1 MIITVTLNPSV
12 DRTVEVA
19 TLQPGEVM
27 RATGTH
33 VHPGGKG
40 VNVTRALLANG
51 VDSLA
56 VVPVGG
62 ADGLRLTGMLARDG
76 VLHREVPVLGHTRS
90 NVTIAEADGTTTK
103 INAPGEALSAAELDA
118 VRDVVEENATAGDWV
133 VLCGSL
139 PPGVDVGVYGAAT
152 LRLRRAG
159 MRVAVDTS
167 GPALTAA
174 LDAAPDLIKPNAEE
188 LSEAVGRP
196 LPTVADAVEAARDL
210 RGSGVGS
217 VVISLGAAGAVMVDG
232 EGVLAGSSTASVV
245 RSSVGAGDC
254 FLAGFLAGQ
263 AQGREAALTR
273 ALAFGAAA
281 VALPGSG
288 VPGPDQVDLGAAHL
302 HSDIDLPTALAGPT
316 G

>member
-12 DRTVEVA
+12 DRTVEIA
-19 TLQPGEVM
+19 TLQRGEVM
-27 RATGTH
+27 RASGTH

-62 ADGLRLTGMLARDG
+62 ADGMRLTGMLARDG
-76 VLHREVPVLGHTRS
+76 VLHREVPVVGHTRS
-90 NVTIAEADGTTTK
+90 NITIAEADGTTTK

-118 VRDVVEENATAGDWV
+118 VWEAVEQNATPGDWV

-139 PPGVDVGVYGAAT
+139 PPGVDSGVYASAT
-152 LRLRRAG
+152 RRLRRAG

-174 LDAAPDLIKPNAEE
+174 LASGPDLIKPNAEE

-196 LPTVADAVEAARDL
+196 LPTVADAVEAAREL
-210 RGSGVGS
+210 RGWGVGS

-232 EGVLAGSSTASVV
+232 AGVLAGTSTARIV

-254 FLAGFLAGQ
+254 FLAGYLAGLPE
-263 AQGREAALTR
+263 GRDAALTR
-273 ALAFGAAA
+273 ALAYGAAA

-288 VPGPDQVDLGAAHL
+288 VPGPQQVDLDAAHL
-302 HSDIDLPTALAGPT
+302 HSPLDLPVALAGPT
-316 G
+316 D